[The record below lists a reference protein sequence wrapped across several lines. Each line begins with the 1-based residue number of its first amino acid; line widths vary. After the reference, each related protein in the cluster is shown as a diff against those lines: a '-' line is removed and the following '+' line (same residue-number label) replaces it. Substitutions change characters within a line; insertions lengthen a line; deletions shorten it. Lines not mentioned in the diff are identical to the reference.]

1 MAKLGYT
8 WYPKDWGNSENVFEL
23 SLSERGLYREIIDLA
38 MMNDNKTEIKLDTWV
53 RKFAVN
59 LDELKSILGKLSILN
74 LIQID
79 GEKLFVPSCESRL
92 NMVRG
97 GSKGGKVHKP
107 TKKPIVKGVTKPI
120 ESLLENNDK
129 PIVNQT
135 KTKIETKVKKENNV
149 IIIDNTIFSNE
160 CKISEQ
166 WIETIAMQNKIKPE
180 VIKIFIDGFES
191 HLITM
196 QEQKKTVK
204 EFKEHFSYWL
214 KKQDVS
220 TFINKSS
227 NDKPFGKTN
236 QA

>member
-53 RKFAVN
+53 RKFAVS

-97 GSKGGKVHKP
+97 GAKGGKNPKP
-107 TKKPIVKGVTKPI
+107 KVKGMVKGIAKPI
-120 ESLLENNDK
+120 ESLEENNGK
-129 PIVNQT
+129 PIVKQ
-135 KTKIETKVKKENNV
+135 TKIETKIETKNKDNI

-166 WIETIAMQNKIKPE
+166 WIETIAMQSKIKID
-180 VIKIFIDGFES
+180 VVKIFLDAFES

-196 QEQKKTVK
+196 QEQKKTLK
-204 EFKEHFSYWL
+204 DFKEHFSHWI
-214 KKQDVS
+214 KKQN
-220 TFINKSS
+220 IS
-227 NDKPFGKTN
+227 NFSDKPIGKTN
-236 QA
+236 QI